1 MALKI
6 RLSRG
11 GSKKDAH
18 YKIVV
23 TENTKS
29 RDGEAVD
36 IIGHYHPRV
45 KDGEKRVV
53 VDAEKFNKWISNG
66 AKPTEVVVRLLIAMG
81 FDNLQKFVIKHTQ
94 GKNFG
99 KSKKETKEAKA

>member
-36 IIGHYHPRV
+36 VIGHYHPRV
-45 KDGEKRVV
+45 KDEEKRVV

-66 AKPTEVVVRLLIAMG
+66 AKPTEVVVRLLITKG
-81 FDNLQKFVIKHTQ
+81 FSDLQKFVVKRTQ

-99 KSKKETKEAKA
+99 KSKKEIKEVKA